1 MTNMIAPFVV
11 NIWLEIMLAEGED
24 GVRKGGE
31 SFSFIFRGHRK
42 DTSVMKRSIAVKDSA
57 PRYLSRQ
64 E

>member
-31 SFSFIFRGHRK
+31 SFSFIFRGH
-42 DTSVMKRSIAVKDSA
+42 
-57 PRYLSRQ
+57 
-64 E
+64 